1 VHDVRFPAETYMNPN
16 PQPEGVTA
24 MGAMEMNVEAVAGS
38 KFTVEAQLGN
48 HTCYIDQPKDKMG
61 DDKGP
66 SPLQYLLFSLAG
78 CIGSIGRIIAMQ
90 KKIELRG
97 MKISVSGS
105 VDKDFLLGKT
115 TEGRAGFTQI
125 TVTVDVDADMTDEEK
140 KQFVHEIDSRC
151 PVSDNLMNGTTVNV
165 QTV

>member
-1 VHDVRFPAETYMNPN
+1 MS
-16 PQPEGVTA
+16 
-24 MGAMEMNVEAVAGS
+24 AMEMKIEAVAGP
-38 KFTVEAQLGN
+38 KFAIEAQLGS

-61 DDKGP
+61 EDKGP

-97 MKISVSGS
+97 MKITVSGAI
-105 VDKDFLLGKT
+105 DKDFLLGKT
-115 TEGRAGFTQI
+115 TEGRAGFTNI
-125 TVTVDVDADMTDEEK
+125 DVKVDVDADLSEEDK

-151 PVSDNLMNGTTVNV
+151 PVSDNLMNGTTVSV
-165 QTV
+165 ETL